1 MISFRRVLTNI
12 QGNTVTSGI
21 RTTVICALLLVL
33 GATGLQAQEQRV
45 DMLDTLV
52 VSKEVVV
59 SSSRI
64 PQTAAVTGR
73 NITVIPAQTI
83 RNLPARTADEVLRYV
98 SGIEVQSRGA
108 FGTQSDFSIRG
119 STFSQVLVM
128 VDGMRINDPLT
139 AHFSSNIPVAPSE
152 INRIEVLH
160 GPAAAQY
167 GADAV
172 GGVIN
177 IITRSFGQR
186 KGQQQTKAHLK
197 AGYGQ
202 YDLKMGQGGFSH
214 YGDDYRIGGG
224 GMWFKT
230 PGQSLGGDYKNRFNI
245 GNASLSAGFQLGEGW
260 DLAARTA
267 YDNRDYNARY
277 FYTASPYDEA
287 TDHVRAWWNQLRITK
302 EAKDTR
308 TTLEGSFKHNI
319 DDYVFSPGSPANHH
333 ITNFFN
339 VQLYQY
345 RELSD
350 QWGWTYGAQTSNR
363 FIRSNDRGRHNDWHY
378 AGFTMLQWQPTNPL
392 TLTGSLRL
400 DHDQNYDTELMPQ
413 LSASYDLGSWVLRAS
428 GGRSIRS
435 ASYTER
441 YISTNLEGPLA
452 GGRNLGNPW
461 LKAERSWSG
470 EAGFDWFPAQ
480 NVKFSATGFLRE
492 SSNLIDYVL
501 TNSNNIQNDAN
512 LEPDT
517 DYLYANNLSSVR
529 MAGLEA
535 KVSATKNLGSS
546 WMLHHKL
553 SYTLTDSYNDE
564 QVASKYISN
573 YARHLLNGMVSLQ
586 KGRFDVT
593 LTGLWKQ
600 RKDDRAEAIGAY
612 KSSSYNVWNAKAG
625 YRIYQNLELGVQ
637 VDNLFDARY
646 QDILGAEMPGRWIMG
661 TLSWRLGE

>member
-1 MISFRRVLTNI
+1 MISFTSLSTDIQRSSVLT
-12 QGNTVTSGI
+12 GWG
-21 RTTVICALLLVL
+21 RAL
-33 GATGLQAQEQRV
+33 GLCVVFLCMAIPAQAQDREPT
-45 DMLDTLV
+45 MLDPLV
-52 VSKEVVV
+52 TAKEVVV

-64 PQTAAVTGR
+64 PQTAAVSGR
-73 NITVIPAQTI
+73 NITVIPSQTI
-83 RNLPARTADEVLRYV
+83 QNLPARTADEVLRYV

-139 AHFSSNIPVAPSE
+139 AHFNSNIPVAPSE
-152 INRIEVLH
+152 IERIEVLH

-177 IITRSFGQR
+177 VVTRTFA
-186 KGQQQTKAHLK
+186 QQNAQKKTKARVK

-214 YGDDYRIGGG
+214 FGDNYRIGGG
-224 GMWFKT
+224 GMWFQT
-230 PGQSLGGDYKNRFNI
+230 PGQSLGDDYKNRFNI
-245 GNASLSAGFQLGEGW
+245 GKASLSAGVQLGQGW

-277 FYTASPYDEA
+277 FYTASPADEA
-287 TDHVRAWWNQLRITK
+287 TDHVRAWWNQLRLTK
-302 EAKDTR
+302 ESDNTR

-319 DDYVFSPGSPANHH
+319 DDYVFSPESPANHH
-333 ITNFFN
+333 ITNYFN

-345 RELSD
+345 RQLSD

-378 AGFTMLQWQPTNPL
+378 AGFTMLQWQPTDPL

-400 DHDQNYDTELMPQ
+400 DHDENYDTELMPQ
-413 LSASYDLGSWVLRAS
+413 LSASYNMGQWVFRAS

-441 YISTNLEGPLA
+441 YISTNLEGPLT
-452 GGRNLGNPW
+452 GGRNLGNPR

-470 EAGFDWFPAQ
+470 EAGFDWFPTRSVQ
-480 NVKFSATGFLRE
+480 FSATGFLRE
-492 SSNLIDYVL
+492 SSELIDYVL
-501 TNSNNIQNDAN
+501 TNSNEIQNDGN
-512 LEPDT
+512 LKPDT
-517 DYLYANNLSSVR
+517 EYLYADNLSSVR
-529 MAGLEA
+529 MMGIEA
-535 KVSATKNLGSS
+535 KLSANKELGNN
-546 WMLHHKL
+546 WMVRHKL
-553 SYTLTDSYNDE
+553 SYTLTDSYNDQ

-573 YARHLLNGMVSLQ
+573 YARHLVSGMVSVQ
-586 KGRFDVT
+586 KGGLDVT
-593 LTGLWKQ
+593 LTGLWKH
-600 RKDDRAEAIGAY
+600 RRDDRAEAIGAY

-625 YRIYQNLELGVQ
+625 YDIYQNLEIGVQ
-637 VDNLFDARY
+637 VDNLFDASY
-646 QDILGAEMPGRWIMG
+646 QDILGAQMPGRWVMG
-661 TLSWRLGE
+661 TLSWKLGG